1 MTTAASFA
9 IVCDSGCDLSPSFL
23 EERGVS
29 CVDLSS
35 EPPMPSAFAG
45 AYRDLARRGVTS
57 VVSVHSAKGLDV
69 AEEMAREAAE
79 EVRDLIDVRV
89 LDTGLLSLATGVVIE
104 RLSAYRDEGAELD
117 EAIAAAASFATTVR
131 LLLIPSNSS
140 WLSRHRG
147 DGGRARG
154 LRRLTSSLRVR
165 LSGERGLLLVSH
177 GSVTHLARD
186 TEIVELTSR
195 LAHALSAVYAA
206 YGPLVYVKLEAED
219 PRGMRSLEKSL
230 DTNEFESR
238 CLGKARVSPAT
249 ERMLG
254 EAMLGVVVVPESSFD
269 APDRV
274 APEGAVQGEESISAL
289 QQGGSH
295 GQG

>member
-1 MTTAASFA
+1 MTIAASFA

-23 EERGVS
+23 EERGIS
-29 CVDLSS
+29 CVDVSS
-35 EPPMPSAFAG
+35 EPPAPSDFVE
-45 AYRDLARRGVTS
+45 AYRGLARRGVAS
-57 VVSVHSAKGLDV
+57 VVSVHSAKDLD
-69 AEEMAREAAE
+69 AAAEMAREAAE

-89 LDTGLLSLATGVVIE
+89 LDTGLLSLATGVVVE
-104 RLSAYRDEGAELD
+104 RLSAFQDEGAGLD
-117 EAIAAAASFATTVR
+117 EALAAAASLATTVR
-131 LLLIPSNSS
+131 LLIIPSNSS

-147 DGGRARG
+147 NGGARG

-177 GSVTHLARD
+177 GTVTHLARD

-206 YGPLVYVKLEAED
+206 YGPLVYVKLEAEN

-230 DTNEFESR
+230 VTNEFESR
-238 CLGKARVSPAT
+238 CLGKVRVSPAT

-254 EAMLGVVVVPESSFD
+254 EAMLGVVVAPESSFD
-269 APDRV
+269 APDRDV
-274 APEGAVQGEESISAL
+274 PARAAQGEESISVL

>member
-1 MTTAASFA
+1 MTIAASFA

-23 EERGVS
+23 EERGIS
-29 CVDLSS
+29 CVDVSS

-89 LDTGLLSLATGVVIE
+89 LDTGLLSLATGVVVE
-104 RLSAYRDEGAELD
+104 RLSAFRDEGAGLD
-117 EAIAAAASFATTVR
+117 EALAAAASLATTVR
-131 LLLIPSNSS
+131 LLIIPSNSS

-147 DGGRARG
+147 NGGARG

-274 APEGAVQGEESISAL
+274 APEGAVQGEESISVL

>member
-230 DTNEFESR
+230 NTNEFESR

-274 APEGAVQGEESISAL
+274 APEGATQGEETISAL

>member
-1 MTTAASFA
+1 MTIAASFA

-23 EERGVS
+23 EERGIS
-29 CVDLSS
+29 CVDVSS

-89 LDTGLLSLATGVVIE
+89 LDTGLLSLATGVVVE
-104 RLSAYRDEGAELD
+104 RLSAFRDEGAGLD
-117 EAIAAAASFATTVR
+117 EALAAAASLATTVR
-131 LLLIPSNSS
+131 LLIIPSNSS

-147 DGGRARG
+147 NGGARG

-186 TEIVELTSR
+186 TEVVELTSR

-274 APEGAVQGEESISAL
+274 APEGAVQGEESISVL